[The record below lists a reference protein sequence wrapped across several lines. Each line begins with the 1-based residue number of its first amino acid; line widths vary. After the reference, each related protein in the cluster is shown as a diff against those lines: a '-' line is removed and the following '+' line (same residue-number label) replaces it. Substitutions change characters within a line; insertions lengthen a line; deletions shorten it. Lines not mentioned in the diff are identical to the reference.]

1 MTKNKNINISPSKG
15 ISIIIKND
23 FQQPPPIKPKKKRKY
38 KRKVNTDLLKMPTM
52 PSYIPGSGDVS
63 YIKPQ
68 YAMSSLNRNMIFPG
82 VPQSLPQLTAPP
94 QLPQLPAPPPPIPQL
109 PAPPVNF
116 NFDGSFG
123 KMLENMM
130 MPREYGYKSQSY
142 AAELDEDVMDA
153 LPPQQQDKYIEK
165 QIKPQIEEQLKDIE
179 FDNEADKSKVYKQ
192 AVSTKTAKEW
202 GTKHANQLKPYDIKY
217 KDNDYYKQNY
227 ISRLHDIINQDTM
240 KTRGGNRTN
249 TTENKEKAKELL
261 KAMGIKSAIKIEVPV
276 YIPPPQP
283 AAAQPEAAP
292 PSTPPRSRQAQ
303 FVKSPVPPKPAP
315 TIAPAPPAPPP
326 AAAAAGKKPPAPPAP
341 PPAVAAG
348 KGPPPPPPPPPKPV
362 ISTALLDS
370 LGDSPEEKAAKEKA
384 AKEAAQAAK
393 TGSIV
398 DELKTQQEKAPKQA
412 GTKNGKSLSTFT
424 EKYIDN
430 LNYRTNYKKELENIR
445 DNEKSSDENK
455 EKAKELLKTFNEE
468 LIKRAKEYADKDTNI
483 DTLYPLRP
491 EYKEFDDEY
500 TKPYIKKMKKYLEET
515 TTKYKEEETKLKE
528 FQELNKQE
536 NRKTLDP
543 AQKKKLTQ
551 KLEESEKNVKT
562 LKELI
567 DKITEYSGLK

>member
-1 MTKNKNINISPSKG
+1 M
-15 ISIIIKND
+15 
-23 FQQPPPIKPKKKRKY
+23 
-38 KRKVNTDLLKMPTM
+38 V
-52 PSYIPGSGDVS
+52 
-63 YIKPQ
+63 
-68 YAMSSLNRNMIFPG
+68 
-82 VPQSLPQLTAPP
+82 
-94 QLPQLPAPPPPIPQL
+94 
-109 PAPPVNF
+109 
-116 NFDGSFG
+116 
-123 KMLENMM
+123 
-130 MPREYGYKSQSY
+130 
-142 AAELDEDVMDA
+142 
-153 LPPQQQDKYIEK
+153 
-165 QIKPQIEEQLKDIE
+165 EE
-179 FDNEADKSKVYKQ
+179 
-192 AVSTKTAKEW
+192 
-202 GTKHANQLKPYDIKY
+202 
-217 KDNDYYKQNY
+217 
-227 ISRLHDIINQDTM
+227 M
-240 KTRGGNRTN
+240 K
-249 TTENKEKAKELL
+249 A
-261 KAMGIKSAIKIEVPV
+261 
-276 YIPPPQP
+276 
-283 AAAQPEAAP
+283 
-292 PSTPPRSRQAQ
+292 
-303 FVKSPVPPKPAP
+303 
-315 TIAPAPPAPPP
+315 
-326 AAAAAGKKPPAPPAP
+326 
-341 PPAVAAG
+341 
-348 KGPPPPPPPPPKPV
+348 
-362 ISTALLDS
+362 
-370 LGDSPEEKAAKEKA
+370 
-384 AKEAAQAAK
+384 
-393 TGSIV
+393 
-398 DELKTQQEKAPKQA
+398 QQERAPKQA

>member
-1 MTKNKNINISPSKG
+1 MAKNKNINITPSKG
-15 ISIIIKND
+15 ISIVIKND
-23 FQQPPPIKPKKKRKY
+23 FQPPPIKPKKKRKY
-38 KRKVNTDLLKMPTM
+38 KKKSNLDLLKMPTM

-68 YAMSSLNRNMIFPG
+68 YAATSLNRSMIFPG
-82 VPQSLPQLTAPP
+82 VPQSLPQLTPPP
-94 QLPQLPAPPPPIPQL
+94 QLPQLTAPPTQPQL
-109 PAPPVNF
+109 PAPQPFTFSLDNKF
-116 NFDGSFG
+116 GS
-123 KMLENMM
+123 MLENIL
-130 MPREYGYKSQSY
+130 MPREYGFKANSY
-142 AAELDEDVMDA
+142 AVPVDILDDEIMDA
-153 LPPQQQDKYIEK
+153 LPKAQQDQYIEK
-165 QIKPQIEEQLKDIE
+165 KIAPQIEEQMKDIE
-179 FDNEADKSKVYKQ
+179 FDNEADKLKVYTE
-192 AVSTKTAKEW
+192 AVSNKTAKEW
-202 GTKHANQLKPYDIKY
+202 GTRHANSLKPFDSRY
-217 KDNDYYKQNY
+217 KDNEYYKQNY
-227 ISRLHDIINQDTM
+227 ISRLQEIINQDSM
-240 KTRGGNRTN
+240 KTRSGTKTI
-249 TTENKEKAKELL
+249 TTENKDKAKELL
-261 KAMGIKSAIKIEVPV
+261 KKLGIKTDLKVVVP
-276 YIPPPQP
+276 PATPQP
-283 AAAQPEAAP
+283 AAPLASPQRPKP
-292 PSTPPRSRQAQ
+292 QAQ
-303 FVKSPVPPKPAP
+303 VIIPTTESEKEAEKKAEKVK
-315 TIAPAPPAPPP
+315 TAPAT
-326 AAAAAGKKPPAPPAP
+326 G
-341 PPAVAAG
+341 
-348 KGPPPPPPPPPKPV
+348 GPPPPPPPPPPATGGPPPPPPPPPTKPV
-362 ISTALLDS
+362 ITTALLDS
-370 LGDSPEEKAAKEKA
+370 LGDTAEEKAAKEKA
-384 AKEAAQAAK
+384 AKVAAESAK
-393 TGSIV
+393 KGSMV
-398 DELKTQQEKAPKQA
+398 EEMKAQQERAPKQA